1 MKYNVNKLK
10 VSERIFRIRN
20 SLKLTLEQ
28 FGKLDNLNAS
38 KSIVLRWENGTSLP
52 NRSRLEI
59 IAKKG
64 NLTVNELLY
73 GSIDEFLE
81 NNLEN
86 FILNNPIISSEL
98 LCFNFFEITKKYLES
113 KSKTINDISY
123 IINLLEK
130 DFDKILDYALDDYI
144 KSNLFLLDK
153 YNQLVLNILNDETA
167 LKHAIY
173 DISKGDTRKLHIYH
187 DLLLVENIPYTF
199 TFSELPKEFNYYK
212 VLLSILK
219 GDNISKKYQIL
230 PFFTELIDTI
240 KYRLRLTYSN
250 DKMYQEIQ
258 NTIEKVLEKNGVFEI
273 PYKEA
278 VLNNLTTAI
287 IDKVIELTETDN

>member
-1 MKYNVNKLK
+1 MKKLK
-10 VSERIFRIRN
+10 FIVDKSKVGSRIFDIRQSMN
-20 SLKLTLEQ
+20 LTLEE
-28 FGKLDNLNAS
+28 FGNLFQAG
-38 KSIVLRWENGTSLP
+38 KSNVQKWEIGSSLP
-52 NRSRLEI
+52 TRERLDK

-64 NLTVNELLY
+64 NMTVNELLY

-86 FILNNPIISSEL
+86 FIFNNPIISSEL

-113 KSKTINDISY
+113 KSKTINDISD

-130 DFDKILDYALDDYI
+130 DFDKILDYALDDYVQ
-144 KSNLFLLDK
+144 SNLFLLDK
-153 YNQLVLNILNDETA
+153 YKQLVLNILDDETA

-173 DISKGDTRKLHIYH
+173 DISKGDTRKLHMYH
-187 DLLLVENIPYTF
+187 NLLLDGTIPYTF
-199 TFSELPKEFNYYK
+199 AELPKEFNYYR

-219 GDNISKKYQIL
+219 GDDISNKYQIL
-230 PFFTELIDTI
+230 PFFTDLIDTI

-258 NTIEKVLEKNGVFEI
+258 DTIEKVLENNGVFEI

-278 VLNNLTTAI
+278 VINNLTTEI
-287 IDKVIELTETDN
+287 INKVIELTETDN

>member
-1 MKYNVNKLK
+1 MIK
-10 VSERIFRIRN
+10 
-20 SLKLTLEQ
+20 
-28 FGKLDNLNAS
+28 
-38 KSIVLRWENGTSLP
+38 P
-52 NRSRLEI
+52 
-59 IAKKG
+59 
-64 NLTVNELLY
+64 LTVN
-73 GSIDEFLE
+73 
-81 NNLEN
+81 
-86 FILNNPIISSEL
+86 L
-98 LCFNFFEITKKYLES
+98 LCFNFFDITKKYLES

-130 DFDKILDYALDDYI
+130 DFDKILDYALDDYVQ
-144 KSNLFLLDK
+144 SNLFLLDK
-153 YNQLVLNILNDETA
+153 YKQLVLNILDDETA

-173 DISKGDTRKLHIYH
+173 DISKGDTRKLHMYH
-187 DLLLVENIPYTF
+187 NLLLDANIPYTF
-199 TFSELPKEFNYYK
+199 TFAELPKDFDYYK

-230 PFFTELIDTI
+230 PFFTDLIDTI

-258 NTIEKVLEKNGVFEI
+258 DTIEKVLKENNVNNI

>member
-1 MKYNVNKLK
+1 MKYNINKLK
-10 VSERIFRIRN
+10 VSERIFKIRN
-20 SLKLTLEQ
+20 GLKLTLEQ

>member
-1 MKYNVNKLK
+1 MKIIIDKKAVG
-10 VSERIFRIRN
+10 SRINQIRIR
-20 SLKLTLEQ
+20 KGYTLEA
-28 FGKLDNLNAS
+28 FGKLFSVS
-38 KSIVLRWENGTSLP
+38 KSNVLKWEQGQSLP
-52 NRSRLEI
+52 NKERLVSI
-59 IAKKG
+59 SKLAD
-64 NLTVNELLY
+64 LTVNELLY

-86 FILNNPIISSEL
+86 FIFNNPIISSEL

-113 KSKTINDISY
+113 KSKTINDISD

-144 KSNLFLLDK
+144 QSNLFLLDK

-219 GDNISKKYQIL
+219 GDNISNKYQIL

-278 VLNNLTTAI
+278 VINNLTTAI
-287 IDKVIELTETDN
+287 IDKVIEMTEANN

>member
-1 MKYNVNKLK
+1 MKYNINKLK
-10 VSERIFRIRN
+10 VSERIFKIRN

-64 NLTVNELLY
+64 NMTVNELLY

>member
-1 MKYNVNKLK
+1 MKYNINKLR

-64 NLTVNELLY
+64 NITVNELLY

-86 FILNNPIISSEL
+86 FILNNSNIATDF
-98 LCFNFFEITKKYLES
+98 LCFDFLEITKKYLKS
-113 KSKTINDISY
+113 KSKTINDISD

-130 DFDKILDYALDDYI
+130 DFNKILDYALDDYI
-144 KSNLFLLDK
+144 QSNLFLLEK
-153 YNQLVLNILNDETA
+153 YNHLVLNILDDEPA

-173 DISKGDTRKLHIYH
+173 DISKDDTSKLGIYQNV
-187 DLLLVENIPYTF
+187 LLDKNIPYNF
-199 TFSELPKEFNYYK
+199 TKLPKDFDYYK
-212 VLLSILK
+212 ALLSILK
-219 GDNISKKYQIL
+219 GDNINNKYSIL
-230 PFFTELIDTI
+230 PFFTLLIDTI

-250 DKMYQEIQ
+250 NEMYQQIQ
-258 NTIEKVLEKNGVFEI
+258 DTIEKVLRENNVNNI

-278 VLNNLTTAI
+278 VINNLTTAI
-287 IDKVIELTETDN
+287 IDKVIEMTKSNN

>member
-1 MKYNVNKLK
+1 MKIIVDKK
-10 VSERIFRIRN
+10 AVGFRIKQIR
-20 SLKLTLEQ
+20 LKKGYTLES
-28 FGKLDNLNAS
+28 FGKLF
-38 KSIVLRWENGTSLP
+38 G
-52 NRSRLEI
+52 
-59 IAKKG
+59 AKKG
-64 NLTVNELLY
+64 NVQQWENGISLPNKERIVSISKFADLSVNEFLY

-86 FILNNPIISSEL
+86 FIFNNPIISSEL

-113 KSKTINDISY
+113 KSKTINDISD

-144 KSNLFLLDK
+144 QSNLFLLDK
-153 YNQLVLNILNDETA
+153 YNQLVLNILSDETA

-173 DISKGDTRKLHIYH
+173 DISNGDTRKLHMYH
-187 DLLLVENIPYTF
+187 NLLLDANIPYTF
-199 TFSELPKEFNYYK
+199 NFAELPKEFNYYK
-212 VLLSILK
+212 ALLSILK

-230 PFFTELIDTI
+230 PFFTDLIDTI

-258 NTIEKVLEKNGVFEI
+258 DTIEKVLEKNGVFEI

-278 VLNNLTTAI
+278 VINNLTTSI
-287 IDKVIELTETDN
+287 IDKVIEMTEANN

>member
-1 MKYNVNKLK
+1 MKIIVDKK
-10 VSERIFRIRN
+10 AVGFRIKQIR
-20 SLKLTLEQ
+20 LKKGYTLEA
-28 FGKLDNLNAS
+28 FGKLF
-38 KSIVLRWENGTSLP
+38 G
-52 NRSRLEI
+52 
-59 IAKKG
+59 AKKG
-64 NLTVNELLY
+64 NVQQWENGISLPNKERIVSISKFADLSVNEFLY

-81 NNLEN
+81 NNLKN
-86 FILNNPIISSEL
+86 FIFNYSDIHSDL
-98 LCFNFFEITKKYLES
+98 LCFNYFEITKKYLES
-113 KSKTINDISY
+113 KSKTINDVSD

-144 KSNLFLLDK
+144 QSNLFLLDK
-153 YNQLVLNILNDETA
+153 YNQLVLNILDDETA

-173 DISKGDTRKLHIYH
+173 DINKGDTRKLHMYH
-187 DLLLVENIPYTF
+187 NLLLDANIPYTF
-199 TFSELPKEFNYYK
+199 TFAELPKDFNYYK

-219 GDNISKKYQIL
+219 GDNIGKKYQIL
-230 PFFTELIDTI
+230 PFFTDLIDTI

-258 NTIEKVLEKNGVFEI
+258 NTIEKVLEENGVFEI

>member
-1 MKYNVNKLK
+1 MKYNINKLR

-64 NLTVNELLY
+64 NITVNELLY

-86 FILNNPIISSEL
+86 FILNNSNIATDF
-98 LCFNFFEITKKYLES
+98 LCFDFLEITKKYLKS
-113 KSKTINDISY
+113 KSKTINDISD

-130 DFDKILDYALDDYI
+130 DFNKILDYALDDYI
-144 KSNLFLLDK
+144 QSNLFLLEK
-153 YNQLVLNILNDETA
+153 YNHLVLNILDDEPA

-173 DISKGDTRKLHIYH
+173 DISKDDTSKLGIYQNV
-187 DLLLVENIPYTF
+187 LLDKNIPYNF
-199 TFSELPKEFNYYK
+199 TKLPKDFDYYK
-212 VLLSILK
+212 ALLSILK
-219 GDNISKKYQIL
+219 GDNINNKYSIL
-230 PFFTELIDTI
+230 PFFTLLIDTI

-250 DKMYQEIQ
+250 NEMYQQIQ
-258 NTIEKVLEKNGVFEI
+258 DTIEKVLKENNVNNI

-278 VLNNLTTAI
+278 VINNLTTAI
-287 IDKVIELTETDN
+287 IDKVIEMTKSNN

>member
-1 MKYNVNKLK
+1 MKYNINKLK
-10 VSERIFRIRN
+10 VSERIFKIRN
-20 SLKLTLEQ
+20 GLKLTLEQ

-230 PFFTELIDTI
+230 PFFT
-240 KYRLRLTYSN
+240 
-250 DKMYQEIQ
+250 
-258 NTIEKVLEKNGVFEI
+258 
-273 PYKEA
+273 
-278 VLNNLTTAI
+278 
-287 IDKVIELTETDN
+287 

>member
-1 MKYNVNKLK
+1 MKYNINKLK
-10 VSERIFRIRN
+10 VSERIFKIRN

-64 NLTVNELLY
+64 NMTVNELLY

-86 FILNNPIISSEL
+86 FILKNPIISSEL

-187 DLLLVENIPYTF
+187 DLLLVENIPYIF

>member
-1 MKYNVNKLK
+1 MKFNIDKIKLGH
-10 VSERIFRIRN
+10 RIFKIRN
-20 SLKLTLEQ
+20 SMNLTLDE
-28 FGKLDNLNAS
+28 FGKVINAS
-38 KSIVLRWENGTSLP
+38 KSSISEWEKGKNVP

-64 NLTVNELLY
+64 NITVNELLY

-86 FILNNPIISSEL
+86 FIFNNPIISSEL
-98 LCFNFFEITKKYLES
+98 LCFNFFDITKKYLES

-130 DFDKILDYALDDYI
+130 DFDKILDYALDDYVQ
-144 KSNLFLLDK
+144 SNLFLLDK
-153 YNQLVLNILNDETA
+153 YKQLVLNILDDETA

-173 DISKGDTRKLHIYH
+173 DISKDDTSKLGIYQNV
-187 DLLLVENIPYTF
+187 LLDENIPYNF
-199 TFSELPKEFNYYK
+199 TELPKDFDYYK
-212 VLLSILK
+212 ALLSILK
-219 GDNISKKYQIL
+219 GDNISNKYQIL
-230 PFFTELIDTI
+230 PFFTNLIDTI
-240 KYRLRLTYSN
+240 KYRLRLTYSD

-278 VLNNLTTAI
+278 VINNLTTAI
-287 IDKVIELTETDN
+287 IDKVIEITEANN

>member
-1 MKYNVNKLK
+1 MKYNINKLK

-64 NLTVNELLY
+64 NITVNELLY

-86 FILNNPIISSEL
+86 FILNNSNITTDF

-113 KSKTINDISY
+113 NSKTINDISD

-130 DFDKILDYALDDYI
+130 DFDKILDYALNDYI
-144 KSNLFLLDK
+144 QSNLFLLDK
-153 YNQLVLNILNDETA
+153 YNQLVLNILNDETV

-173 DISKGDTRKLHIYH
+173 DISKGDTRKLHMYQSV
-187 DLLLVENIPYTF
+187 LLDENIPYNF
-199 TFSELPKEFNYYK
+199 TELPKDFDYYK
-212 VLLSILK
+212 ALLSILK
-219 GDNISKKYQIL
+219 GDNINNKYSIL
-230 PFFTELIDTI
+230 PFFTDLIDTI

-250 DKMYQEIQ
+250 NEMYQQIQ
-258 NTIEKVLEKNGVFEI
+258 DTIEKVLKENNVNNI
-273 PYKEA
+273 PYKET
-278 VLNNLTTAI
+278 VINNLTTAI
-287 IDKVIELTETDN
+287 VDKMIEITESNN

>member
-1 MKYNVNKLK
+1 MKYNINKLK

-64 NLTVNELLY
+64 NITVNELLY

-86 FILNNPIISSEL
+86 FILNNSNITTDF

-113 KSKTINDISY
+113 HSKTINDISD

-144 KSNLFLLDK
+144 QSNLFLLDK
-153 YNQLVLNILNDETA
+153 YNQLVLKILSDETA
-167 LKHAIY
+167 FKHAIY
-173 DISKGDTRKLHIYH
+173 DISKGNTRKLHMYQSV
-187 DLLLVENIPYTF
+187 LLDENIPYNF
-199 TFSELPKEFNYYK
+199 TELPKDFDYYK
-212 VLLSILK
+212 ALLSILK
-219 GDNISKKYQIL
+219 GDNINNKYSIL
-230 PFFTELIDTI
+230 PFFTLLIDTI

-250 DKMYQEIQ
+250 NEMYQQIQ
-258 NTIEKVLEKNGVFEI
+258 DTIEKVLKENNVNNI

-278 VLNNLTTAI
+278 VINNLTTAI
-287 IDKVIELTETDN
+287 VDKMIEITESNN

>member
-1 MKYNVNKLK
+1 MKYNINKLR

-64 NLTVNELLY
+64 NITVNELLY

-86 FILNNPIISSEL
+86 FILNNSNIATDF
-98 LCFNFFEITKKYLES
+98 LCFDFLEITKKYLKS
-113 KSKTINDISY
+113 KSKTINDISD

-130 DFDKILDYALDDYI
+130 DFNKILDYALDDYI
-144 KSNLFLLDK
+144 QSNLFLLEK
-153 YNQLVLNILNDETA
+153 YNHLVLNILDDEPA

-173 DISKGDTRKLHIYH
+173 DISKDDTSKLGIYQNV
-187 DLLLVENIPYTF
+187 LLDKNIPYNF
-199 TFSELPKEFNYYK
+199 TKLPKDFDYYK
-212 VLLSILK
+212 ALLSILK
-219 GDNISKKYQIL
+219 GDNINNKYSIL
-230 PFFTELIDTI
+230 PFFTLLIDTI

-250 DKMYQEIQ
+250 NEMYQQIQ
-258 NTIEKVLEKNGVFEI
+258 DTIEKVLKENNVNNI
-273 PYKEA
+273 SYKEA
-278 VLNNLTTAI
+278 VINNLTTAI
-287 IDKVIELTETDN
+287 IDKVIEMTKSNN

>member
-1 MKYNVNKLK
+1 MKYNINKLK
-10 VSERIFRIRN
+10 VSERIFKIRN

-64 NLTVNELLY
+64 NITVNELLY

-86 FILNNPIISSEL
+86 FILNNSNIATDF
-98 LCFNFFEITKKYLES
+98 LCFDFLEITKKYLKS
-113 KSKTINDISY
+113 KSKTINDISD

-130 DFDKILDYALDDYI
+130 DFNKILDYALDDYI
-144 KSNLFLLDK
+144 QSNLFLLEK
-153 YNQLVLNILNDETA
+153 YNHLVLNILDDEPA

-173 DISKGDTRKLHIYH
+173 DISKDDTSKLGIYQNV
-187 DLLLVENIPYTF
+187 LLDKNIPYNF
-199 TFSELPKEFNYYK
+199 TKLPKDFDYYK
-212 VLLSILK
+212 ALLSILK
-219 GDNISKKYQIL
+219 GDNINNKYSIL
-230 PFFTELIDTI
+230 PFFTLLIDTI

-250 DKMYQEIQ
+250 NEMYQQIQ
-258 NTIEKVLEKNGVFEI
+258 DTIEKVLKENNVNNI

-278 VLNNLTTAI
+278 VINNLTTAI
-287 IDKVIELTETDN
+287 IDKVIEMTKSNN

>member
-1 MKYNVNKLK
+1 MKYNINKLR

-64 NLTVNELLY
+64 NITVNELLY

-86 FILNNPIISSEL
+86 FILNNSNIATDF
-98 LCFNFFEITKKYLES
+98 LCFDFLEITKKYLKS
-113 KSKTINDISY
+113 KSKTINDISD

-130 DFDKILDYALDDYI
+130 DFNKILDYALDDYI
-144 KSNLFLLDK
+144 QSNLFLLEK
-153 YNQLVLNILNDETA
+153 YNHLVLNILDDEPA

-173 DISKGDTRKLHIYH
+173 DISKDDTRKLGIYQNV
-187 DLLLVENIPYTF
+187 LLDKNIPYNF
-199 TFSELPKEFNYYK
+199 TKLPKDFDYYK
-212 VLLSILK
+212 ALLSILK
-219 GDNISKKYQIL
+219 GDNINNKYSIL
-230 PFFTELIDTI
+230 PFFTLLIDTI

-250 DKMYQEIQ
+250 NEMYQQIQ
-258 NTIEKVLEKNGVFEI
+258 DTIEKVLKENNVNNI

-278 VLNNLTTAI
+278 VINNLTTAI
-287 IDKVIELTETDN
+287 IDKVIEMTKSNN

>member
-1 MKYNVNKLK
+1 MKYNINKLR

-64 NLTVNELLY
+64 NITVNELLY

-86 FILNNPIISSEL
+86 FILNNSNIATDF
-98 LCFNFFEITKKYLES
+98 LCFDFLEITKKYLKS
-113 KSKTINDISY
+113 KSKTINDISD

-130 DFDKILDYALDDYI
+130 DFNKILDYALDDYI
-144 KSNLFLLDK
+144 QSNLFLLEK
-153 YNQLVLNILNDETA
+153 YNHLVLNILDDEPA

-173 DISKGDTRKLHIYH
+173 DISKDDTRKLGIYQNV
-187 DLLLVENIPYTF
+187 LLDKNIPYNF
-199 TFSELPKEFNYYK
+199 TKLPKDFDYYK
-212 VLLSILK
+212 ALLSILK
-219 GDNISKKYQIL
+219 GDNINNKYNIL
-230 PFFTELIDTI
+230 PFFTLLIDTI

-250 DKMYQEIQ
+250 NEMYQQIQ
-258 NTIEKVLEKNGVFEI
+258 DTIEKVLKENNVNNI

-278 VLNNLTTAI
+278 VINNLTTAI
-287 IDKVIELTETDN
+287 IDKVIEMTKSNN

>member
-1 MKYNVNKLK
+1 MKIIVDKK
-10 VSERIFRIRN
+10 AVGFRIKQIRLN
-20 SLKLTLEQ
+20 KGYTLEA
-28 FGKLDNLNAS
+28 FGKLF
-38 KSIVLRWENGTSLP
+38 G
-52 NRSRLEI
+52 
-59 IAKKG
+59 AKKG
-64 NLTVNELLY
+64 NVQQWENGISLPNKERIVSISKLADLSVNEFLY

-86 FILNNPIISSEL
+86 FIFNNPIISSEL

-113 KSKTINDISY
+113 KSKTINDISD

-130 DFDKILDYALDDYI
+130 DFDKILDYALDDYVQ
-144 KSNLFLLDK
+144 SNLFLLDK
-153 YNQLVLNILNDETA
+153 YKQLVLNILDDEIA

-187 DLLLVENIPYTF
+187 NLLLDETIPYTF
-199 TFSELPKEFNYYK
+199 AELPKEFNYYR

-219 GDNISKKYQIL
+219 GDDISNKYQIL
-230 PFFTELIDTI
+230 PFFTDLIDTI

-258 NTIEKVLEKNGVFEI
+258 NTIEKVLENNGVFEI

-278 VLNNLTTAI
+278 VINNLTTAI
-287 IDKVIELTETDN
+287 IDKVIEMTEANN

>member
-1 MKYNVNKLK
+1 MKIIVDKK
-10 VSERIFRIRN
+10 AVGFRIKQIRLN
-20 SLKLTLEQ
+20 KGYTLEA
-28 FGKLDNLNAS
+28 FGKLF
-38 KSIVLRWENGTSLP
+38 G
-52 NRSRLEI
+52 
-59 IAKKG
+59 AKKG
-64 NLTVNELLY
+64 NVQQWENGISLPNKERIVSISKLADMSVNEFLY

-86 FILNNPIISSEL
+86 FIFNNPIISSEL

-113 KSKTINDISY
+113 KSKTINDISD

-130 DFDKILDYALDDYI
+130 DFDKILDYALDDYVQ
-144 KSNLFLLDK
+144 SNLFLLDK
-153 YNQLVLNILNDETA
+153 YKQLVLNILDDETA

-173 DISKGDTRKLHIYH
+173 DISKGDTRKLHMYH
-187 DLLLVENIPYTF
+187 NLLLDETIPYTF
-199 TFSELPKEFNYYK
+199 AELPKEFNYYR

-219 GDNISKKYQIL
+219 DDDISNKYQIL
-230 PFFTELIDTI
+230 PFFTDLIDTI

-258 NTIEKVLEKNGVFEI
+258 DTIEKVLENNGVFEI

-278 VLNNLTTAI
+278 VINNLTTAI
-287 IDKVIELTETDN
+287 IDKVIKMTEANN

>member
-1 MKYNVNKLK
+1 MKIIIDKKAVG
-10 VSERIFRIRN
+10 SRINQIRIR
-20 SLKLTLEQ
+20 KGYTLEA
-28 FGKLDNLNAS
+28 FGKLFSVS
-38 KSIVLRWENGTSLP
+38 KSNVLKWEQGQSLP
-52 NRSRLEI
+52 NKERLVSI
-59 IAKKG
+59 SKLAD
-64 NLTVNELLY
+64 LTVNELLY

-86 FILNNPIISSEL
+86 FIFNNPIISSEL

-113 KSKTINDISY
+113 KSKTINDISD

-144 KSNLFLLDK
+144 QSNLFLLDK

-219 GDNISKKYQIL
+219 GDNISNKYQIL
-230 PFFTELIDTI
+230 PFFTDLIDTI

-278 VLNNLTTAI
+278 VINNLTTAI
-287 IDKVIELTETDN
+287 IDKVIEMTKSNN

>member
-64 NLTVNELLY
+64 NMTVNELLY

-86 FILNNPIISSEL
+86 FIFNNPIISSKL

-130 DFDKILDYALDDYI
+130 DFDKILDYALDDYVQ
-144 KSNLFLLDK
+144 SNLFLLDK
-153 YNQLVLNILNDETA
+153 YKQLVLNILDDETA

-173 DISKGDTRKLHIYH
+173 DISKGNTSKLHIYH
-187 DLLLVENIPYTF
+187 NLLLDENIPYTF
-199 TFSELPKEFNYYK
+199 TELPKDFDYYK

-219 GDNISKKYQIL
+219 DDNISNKYSIL
-230 PFFTELIDTI
+230 PFFTDLIDTI

-278 VLNNLTTAI
+278 ILNNLTTAI
-287 IDKVIELTETDN
+287 IDKVIEMTESNN

>member
-1 MKYNVNKLK
+1 MKYNINKLK
-10 VSERIFRIRN
+10 VSERIFKIRN

-64 NLTVNELLY
+64 NITVNELLY

-86 FILNNPIISSEL
+86 FILNNSNIATDF
-98 LCFNFFEITKKYLES
+98 LCFDFLEITKKYLKS
-113 KSKTINDISY
+113 KSKTINDISD

-130 DFDKILDYALDDYI
+130 DFDKILDYALEDYI
-144 KSNLFLLDK
+144 QSNLFLLEK
-153 YNQLVLNILNDETA
+153 YNHLVLNILDDEPA

-173 DISKGDTRKLHIYH
+173 DISKDDTSKLGIYQNV
-187 DLLLVENIPYTF
+187 LLDENIPYNF
-199 TFSELPKEFNYYK
+199 TELPKDFDYYK
-212 VLLSILK
+212 ALLNILK
-219 GDNISKKYQIL
+219 GDNISNKYQIL
-230 PFFTELIDTI
+230 PFFTDLIDTI

>member
-1 MKYNVNKLK
+1 MKININKK
-10 VSERIFRIRN
+10 AVGSRIKQIRTN
-20 SLKLTLEQ
+20 KGYTLES
-28 FGKLDNLNAS
+28 FGKLFGAS
-38 KSIVLRWENGTSLP
+38 KSNVQKWETGFTLP
-52 NRSRLEI
+52 NKERLASI
-59 IAKKG
+59 SKIAD
-64 NLTVNELLY
+64 LTVNELMY

-86 FILNNPIISSEL
+86 FIFNNPIISSEL

-113 KSKTINDISY
+113 KSKTINDISD

-130 DFDKILDYALDDYI
+130 DFDKILDYALDDYVQ
-144 KSNLFLLDK
+144 SNLFLLDK
-153 YNQLVLNILNDETA
+153 YKQLVLNILDDETA

-173 DISKGDTRKLHIYH
+173 DISKGDTRKLHMYH
-187 DLLLVENIPYTF
+187 NLLLDETIPYTF
-199 TFSELPKEFNYYK
+199 AELPKEFNYYR

-219 GDNISKKYQIL
+219 GDDISNKYQIL
-230 PFFTELIDTI
+230 PFFTDLIDTI

-258 NTIEKVLEKNGVFEI
+258 DTIEKVLENNGVFEI

-278 VLNNLTTAI
+278 VINNLTTAI
-287 IDKVIELTETDN
+287 IDKVIEMTEANN

>member
-1 MKYNVNKLK
+1 MKYNINKLK
-10 VSERIFRIRN
+10 VSERIFKIRN

-64 NLTVNELLY
+64 NMTVNELLY

-86 FILNNPIISSEL
+86 FILKNPIISSEL

-258 NTIEKVLEKNGVFEI
+258 NTIENVLEKNGVFEI

-278 VLNNLTTAI
+278 ILNNLTTAI
-287 IDKVIELTETDN
+287 IDKVIEMTESNN

>member
-1 MKYNVNKLK
+1 MKYNINKLK
-10 VSERIFRIRN
+10 VSERIFKIRN

-64 NLTVNELLY
+64 NMTVNELLY

-86 FILNNPIISSEL
+86 FILKNPIISSEL

-258 NTIEKVLEKNGVFEI
+258 NTIEKVLENNGVFEI

-278 VLNNLTTAI
+278 VINNLTTAI
-287 IDKVIELTETDN
+287 IDKVIEMTEANN

>member
-1 MKYNVNKLK
+1 MKYNINKLR

-64 NLTVNELLY
+64 NITVNELLY

-86 FILNNPIISSEL
+86 FILNNSNITTDF

-113 KSKTINDISY
+113 NSKTINDISD

-130 DFDKILDYALDDYI
+130 DFDKILDYALNDYI
-144 KSNLFLLDK
+144 QSNLFLLDK

-173 DISKGDTRKLHIYH
+173 DISKGDTRKLHMYQNV
-187 DLLLVENIPYTF
+187 LLDENIPYNF
-199 TFSELPKEFNYYK
+199 TELPKDFDYYK
-212 VLLSILK
+212 ALLSILK
-219 GDNISKKYQIL
+219 GDNINNKYSIL
-230 PFFTELIDTI
+230 PFFTLLIDTI

-250 DKMYQEIQ
+250 NEMYQQIQ
-258 NTIEKVLEKNGVFEI
+258 DTIEKVLKENNVNNI
-273 PYKEA
+273 PYKKA
-278 VLNNLTTAI
+278 VINNLTTAI
-287 IDKVIELTETDN
+287 IDKVIEMTKSNN